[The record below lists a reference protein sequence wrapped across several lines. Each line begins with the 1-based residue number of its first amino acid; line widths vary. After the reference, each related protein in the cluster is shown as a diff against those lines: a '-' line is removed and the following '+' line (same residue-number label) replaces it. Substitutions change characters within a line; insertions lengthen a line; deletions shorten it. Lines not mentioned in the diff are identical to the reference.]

1 MQRVYGLDFDRV
13 LDGTVSLHQA
23 AALAACLPPGS
34 LCLEFYSAEL
44 GWTREELLTLAL
56 VNSWR
61 SKPIDPFGKRDGQ
74 VMDQTEYGD
83 YLSLPREAAEQIEEV
98 S

>member
-13 LDGTVSLHQA
+13 LDGTVSLSQA
-23 AALAACLPPGS
+23 AALAVCLPTGS

-61 SKPIDPFGKRDGQ
+61 SKPIDPFGKCDGK
-74 VMDQTEYGD
+74 VMDQGEYGD
-83 YLSLPREAAEQIEEV
+83 YLSRPREAADKNEEV
-98 S
+98 T